1 MKAPMIA
8 LLLMLTVPAAPIT
21 NQSAVDTAWSVLNY
35 GAAESSSGRR
45 AQAIHALGLLKGNAH
60 AGQLAEH
67 ALGDSNTDVRAEA
80 AITLG
85 RLHDTA
91 AIPKLKQAL
100 NDQQIKV
107 VVSAADALYEL
118 KDSAAFDVFYAM
130 LTGQRKSS
138 EGLLQSQLA
147 MLRDPKAVEKLAFET
162 GIGFVPFGSMGYE
175 AWKIITRDDSS
186 LVKAAAALK
195 LADDP
200 DPKSGQALAEACND
214 SKWQVRAAAAE
225 AIAKRGDMALLPAL
239 TPLLND
245 SNDAVR
251 YESAASLIWLSKHP
265 HKVSKF
271 RR

>member
-1 MKAPMIA
+1 MIA
-8 LLLMLTVPAAPIT
+8 LLVLLSASAPPATKA
-21 NQSAVDTAWSVLNY
+21 SHVDAAWSVLNY
-35 GAAESSSGRR
+35 GVQDSNSGRR
-45 AQAIHALGLLKGNAH
+45 AEAVHALGLLKGSGH
-60 AGQLAEH
+60 AEKLAET
-67 ALGDSNTDVRAEA
+67 ALADENTDVRAEA

-85 RLHDTA
+85 RLHATS

-118 KDSAAFDVFYAM
+118 KDPAAFDVYYAM

-138 EGLLQSQLA
+138 QGLVQSQIAILK
-147 MLRDPKAVEKLAFET
+147 DPKAVEKLVFET
-162 GIGFVPFGSMGYE
+162 GIGFVPFGSLGYE

-200 DPKSGQALAEACND
+200 DPKSGQALVDACND
-214 SKWQVRAAAAE
+214 EKWQIRAAAAE
-225 AIAKRGDMALLPAL
+225 AIAKRGDLRLLHALV
-239 TPLLND
+239 PLLND
-245 SNDAVR
+245 STDAVR
-251 YESAASLIWLSKHP
+251 YESAASVIFLSQHP
-265 HKVSKF
+265 HKVRRF